1 MVGLYKMHWSSSDCT
16 AKAQSKTTD
25 LLDKITH
32 KDSVELTL
40 AEIVPCSEPYQKAS
54 RATALKEV

>member
-1 MVGLYKMHWSSSDCT
+1 MHWSSSDCT